1 MSGRD
6 SPADAPAEG
15 RSRSCEASDNCAVGA
30 QQLGLRPA
38 AADLIARLH
47 GDAGTHWLQELPGLV
62 LHAERRWGLRIGGAY
77 SGCTVV
83 LRGSARFPDEPRSS
97 KGTAPWGSA
106 AEATALEH
114 WRGQLAPRLLEF
126 DGDRGILL
134 LEAVQPG
141 QAAESRSARDQ
152 WARIAGGVAQGLWAK
167 SPTVGTEFPTVTKV
181 LGDLTTEIE
190 AWSGELGADLSLAE
204 FAIQLSRRLAARE
217 RTATPLLVHGDL
229 HPGNLLWASN
239 RGWVA
244 IDPRPVVGDAAYDAG
259 AVLCSVMPSAP
270 STGEALRAVRSV
282 AHAMELDEECVL
294 AWGLLRHLTVAARWA
309 RYGLAD
315 TPPDLSAAR
324 ALKSAA
330 TS

>member
-1 MSGRD
+1 
-6 SPADAPAEG
+6 
-15 RSRSCEASDNCAVGA
+15 
-30 QQLGLRPA
+30 LRPA

-77 SGCTVV
+77 SGCTVAFAAPARGADGG
-83 LRGSARFPDEPRSS
+83 LRVIKAVPIPEEARRE
-97 KGTAPWGSA
+97 A
-106 AEATALEH
+106 AALEH

-141 QAAESRSARDQ
+141 QAAESGSARDQ
-152 WARIAGGVAQGLWAK
+152 WARIAGGVAQGLWAR
-167 SPTVGTEFPTVTKV
+167 SPTVGTEFPTVTTV
-181 LGDLTTEIE
+181 LDDLTTEIE
-190 AWSGELGADLSLAE
+190 AWSGEVGADLSLAE
-204 FAIQLSRRLAARE
+204 FAIQLSRRLAVRE

-244 IDPRPVVGDAAYDAG
+244 IDPQPVVGDAAYDAG
-259 AVLCSVMPSAP
+259 AVLRSVMPSAP
-270 STGEALRAVRSV
+270 STSEALRAVRSV
-282 AHAMELDEECVL
+282 ARAMELDEERVL
-294 AWGLLRHLTVAARWA
+294 AWGLLRHLTAAARWA

-330 TS
+330 T